1 MKNDAKFEEE
11 LTRRFKMTWGIW
23 RILLWVLKS
32 LKNLHFNGLLLNKVF
47 NAWAKKLQKSYVSWH
62 WRVMQKLMKNWLA
75 VWKLSWGI
83 WQFLPEHS
91 KVSELGLWCDPFIQ
105 SRKWMS
111 LKFTE
116 ELCFMAM
123 KMMQNL

>member
-75 VWKLSWGI
+75 VWKMSWGI
-83 WQFLPEHS
+83 WQVLPEHS

>member
-11 LTRRFKMTWGIW
+11 LTRRFEMTWGIW

-75 VWKLSWGI
+75 VWKMSWGI
-83 WQFLPEHS
+83 WQFLPEPS

-105 SRKWMS
+105 SRQWMS